1 MRDKRDFRG
10 PTIHR
15 RDVLRA
21 AGAGLAAAAL
31 PKVPAAAADETVNL
45 VLWSWLPDFQA
56 EVDLFEKAHPNIKVK
71 LVNAG
76 QGPGEYTNLR
86 AGLKAGSGLPDVC
99 HVEFQVVSS
108 FKQVNALADIGQ
120 WANPH
125 KGEFAAW
132 SWNQVSDGDKVYAMP
147 WDSGPIAILYRKDIF
162 DKHGLSVPKTWDEFA
177 EQAMKLHAAAP
188 DTYLTDATFSDGG
201 WVNSMLWQAGWR
213 PFEVKGTEIAIQVN
227 SDAAKKFAAYWQKL
241 LDAKAIEAKPG
252 FVTEWFTSLDQGRY
266 ATWLTAGWGPVFL
279 TSFAKT
285 SAGQWR
291 AAPIPQW
298 GAGKFVS
305 ANWGGSTLAVLT
317 GTQHPKEAAELA
329 IWLTTNKEA
338 TTLYTTKQFLFPV
351 VGALLDSPD
360 FASKPFDFYGGQP
373 VNQVFVESAK
383 AVDASFQWSPFQD
396 YVNQTMGDELGA
408 AAGGKGTLAEAF
420 DRLQD
425 TFAQYARDQ
434 GFTVKT

>member
-1 MRDKRDFRG
+1 MRDQRDSRG
-10 PTIHR
+10 PVLHR
-15 RDVLRA
+15 RDVLKA

-31 PKVPAAAADETVNL
+31 PSMPAAADEPVEL
-45 VLWSWLPDFQA
+45 LLWSWLPDFQA
-56 EVDLFEKAHPNIKVK
+56 EVDLFQAAHPNIKVK

-76 QGPGEYTNLR
+76 QGNNEYTALR

-99 HVEFQVVSS
+99 HVEFQLIKS
-108 FKQVNALADIGQ
+108 FRQLNALADIGAS
-120 WANPH
+120 ANPH

-147 WDSGPIAILYRKDIF
+147 WDSGPIATLYRKDVF
-162 DKHGLSVPKTWDEFA
+162 DKYGITVPKTWDEFA
-177 EQAMKLHAAAP
+177 EQAIKLHTAAP
-188 DTYLTDATFSDGG
+188 DTYLTDAAFSDGG
-201 WVNSMLWQAGWR
+201 WVISLLWQAGWR
-213 PFEVKGTEIAIQVN
+213 PFEVNGTEISIEVN
-227 SDAAKKFAAYWQKL
+227 GAAAKKFAAYWQKL

-298 GAGKFVS
+298 DAGKFVS
-305 ANWGGSTLAVLT
+305 ANWGGSTLAVLA
-317 GTQHPKEAAELA
+317 GSKHPKEAAELA

-338 TTLYTTKQFLFPV
+338 ATLYTTKQFLFPV
-351 VGALLDSPD
+351 VTSLLDSPD
-360 FASKPFDFYGGQP
+360 FANKPFDFYGGQQ
-373 VNQVFVESAK
+373 VNQVFVASAK
-383 AVDASFQWSPFQD
+383 AVDPAFQWSPFQD
-396 YVNQTMGDELGA
+396 YVNQTMGDEISA
-408 AAGGKGTLAEAF
+408 AAGGKGTLTEAF

-425 TFAQYARDQ
+425 TFVQYAQDQ
-434 GFTVKT
+434 GFTVKS